1 MKSLKAIFA
10 IACII
15 SSNLVFGQEPS
26 FYDLNFSM
34 DSTSTPYKSSGSNY
48 VFIRSKRGTEPIKAT
63 SSGDSIKSFAIQQIV
78 LVFSESSTSEI
89 ENRES
94 YNQERWENLMPTYP
108 EFFQT
113 NTTYKNICQ
122 CSQDAAS
129 PSYKEVQGFY
139 IYYTPK
145 AGSQPKKE
153 VEVAKTEIAKPAE
166 TQKDI
171 VKEEP
176 KKVAEVV
183 KSEVPKAVEPK
194 KEIVKEEPKKVA
206 EVTKKEEPKKEV
218 EVVKTE
224 TPKSIEPQKDIESIK
239 KVEPKKTKEVVA
251 KVEEVKPV
259 EVVKKEEPKKVAE
272 VVKTETPKVI
282 EPKKEIAKEET
293 KKVVEV
299 AKKEEPKKV
308 KEVVAKVEEV
318 KPVEVVKTEEPKK
331 EVEVITPVS
340 NANAEVVSDTK
351 SKAPVANAKP
361 RKSKDPKACRT
372 ACYGNGDNDLNDFL
386 RDNVAV
392 TKKMKR
398 DEVDLKLQL
407 NVDGTIKKVVAI
419 GDNDELNKL
428 VEVAVK
434 DMIWN
439 ASVRSGLTIK
449 SEVKMILKYDK
460 KTKSLKAEELTVN
473 PRLGPKCMTCTSD
486 DELFAK

>member
-1 MKSLKAIFA
+1 MKSLKAFFVISL
-10 IACII
+10 II

-26 FYDLNFSM
+26 FYDLNFGM
-34 DSTSTPYKSSGSNY
+34 DSTTTPYKSSNSNY
-48 VFIRSKRGTEPIKAT
+48 VFIRSKRGTEPVKAT

-113 NTTYKNICQ
+113 TTTYKNICQ

-176 KKVAEVV
+176 KKVAQVV
-183 KSEVPKAVEPK
+183 KSEVPKVVEPK
-194 KEIVKEEPKKVA
+194 KEIV
-206 EVTKKEEPKKEV
+206 KEEPKKEV

-224 TPKSIEPQKDIESIK
+224 TPKPVEPKKDIESVK
-239 KVEPKKTKEVVA
+239 FVEPKKVKEVVA

-259 EVVKKEEPKKVAE
+259 EIVKKEEPKKVAE

-282 EPKKEIAKEET
+282 EPKKEIIKEET
-293 KKVVEV
+293 KKVAEV

-318 KPVEVVKTEEPKK
+318 KPVELVKTEEPKK
-331 EVEVITPVS
+331 EVEVITPV
-340 NANAEVVSDTK
+340 NNENAEVVSDTK
-351 SKAPVANAKP
+351 SKAPLPNGKP
-361 RKSKDPKACRT
+361 RKAKDPKACRT
-372 ACYGNGDNDLNDFL
+372 ACYGNGENDLNDFL
-386 RDNVAV
+386 RENVAI

-398 DEVDLKLQL
+398 DDVDLKLQL
-407 NVDGTIKKVVAI
+407 NVDGTIKKIVAL

-428 VEVAVK
+428 VEAAVK
-434 DMIWN
+434 DMVWN

-460 KTKSLKAEELTVN
+460 KTKSLIAEELTVN
-473 PRLGPKCMTCTSD
+473 PRLGPKCMTCQSD
-486 DELFAK
+486 DELFTK

>member
-1 MKSLKAIFA
+1 MKSLKAFFVISL
-10 IACII
+10 II

-26 FYDLNFSM
+26 FYDLNFGM
-34 DSTSTPYKSSGSNY
+34 DSTTTPYKSSNSNY
-48 VFIRSKRGTEPIKAT
+48 VFIRSKRGTEPVKAT

-113 NTTYKNICQ
+113 TTTYKNICQ

-176 KKVAEVV
+176 KKVAQVV

-194 KEIVKEEPKKVA
+194 KEIVKEEPKK
-206 EVTKKEEPKKEV
+206 EV

-224 TPKSIEPQKDIESIK
+224 TPKPVEPKKDIES
-239 KVEPKKTKEVVA
+239 
-251 KVEEVKPV
+251 VKFV
-259 EVVKKEEPKKVAE
+259 
-272 VVKTETPKVI
+272 
-282 EPKKEIAKEET
+282 
-293 KKVVEV
+293 
-299 AKKEEPKKV
+299 EPKKV

-318 KPVEVVKTEEPKK
+318 KPVELVKTEEPKK
-331 EVEVITPVS
+331 EVEVITPV
-340 NANAEVVSDTK
+340 NNENAEVVSDTK
-351 SKAPVANAKP
+351 SKAPLPNGKP
-361 RKSKDPKACRT
+361 RKAKDPKACRT
-372 ACYGNGDNDLNDFL
+372 ACYGNGENDLNDFL
-386 RDNVAV
+386 KENVAI

-398 DEVDLKLQL
+398 DDVDLKLQL
-407 NVDGTIKKVVAI
+407 NVDGTIKKIVAL

-428 VEVAVK
+428 VEAAVK
-434 DMIWN
+434 DMVWN

-460 KTKSLKAEELTVN
+460 KTKSLIAEELTVN
-473 PRLGPKCMTCTSD
+473 PRLGPKCMTCQSD
-486 DELFAK
+486 DELFTK

>member
-10 IACII
+10 IALII
-15 SSNLVFGQEPS
+15 VSNLAYGQEPT
-26 FYDLNFSM
+26 FYDLTFGS
-34 DSTSTPYKSSGSNY
+34 DSIATPYKAGNNNF
-48 VFIRSKRGTEPIKAT
+48 VFIRSKRGTEPVKAT
-63 SSGDSIKSFAIQQIV
+63 ASGDSIKSFAIQQIV

-113 NTTYKNICQ
+113 TTTYKNICQ

-145 AGSQPKKE
+145 AGSQAKKE
-153 VEVAKTEIAKPAE
+153 M
-166 TQKDI
+166 
-171 VKEEP
+171 
-176 KKVAEVV
+176 EVV
-183 KSEVPKAVEPK
+183 KAEISKPLETP
-194 KEIVKEEPKKVA
+194 KEIVKEEQ
-206 EVTKKEEPKKEV
+206 KKEV

-224 TPKSIEPQKDIESIK
+224 TPKSTEPKKDIESIK
-239 KVEPKKTKEVVA
+239 KVEQKKTKEVVA
-251 KVEEVKPV
+251 KVEEVKPI
-259 EVVKKEEPKKVAE
+259 EGVKKEEPKKVAD
-272 VVKTETPKVI
+272 VT
-282 EPKKEIAKEET
+282 
-293 KKVVEV
+293 
-299 AKKEEPKKV
+299 KKEEPKKG
-308 KEVVAKVEEV
+308 KEVVTKAEEV
-318 KPVEVVKTEEPKK
+318 KPVEVVKTEELKK
-331 EVEVITPVS
+331 EVEATTPVI
-340 NANAEVVSDTK
+340 NTNTEEMSDSK
-351 SKAPVANAKP
+351 SKAPLPNGKP
-361 RKSKDPKACRT
+361 RKAKDPKACRT
-372 ACYGNGDNDLNDFL
+372 ACYGNGENDLNDFF

-398 DEVDLKLQL
+398 DDVDLKLQL
-407 NVDGTIKKVVAI
+407 NVDGTIKKAVVA

-428 VEVAVK
+428 VELAVK

>member
-1 MKSLKAIFA
+1 MKSFKVIFV
-10 IACII
+10 IALII

-26 FYDLNFSM
+26 FYDLNFSL
-34 DSTSTPYKSSGSNY
+34 DSTTTPYKSSNSNY
-48 VFIRSKRGTEPIKAT
+48 VFIRSKRGTEPVKAT

-113 NTTYKNICQ
+113 TTSYKNICQ

-129 PSYKEVQGFY
+129 TSYKEVQGFY

-145 AGSQPKKE
+145 AGSQPKKD
-153 VEVAKTEIAKPAE
+153 VEVVKTEIAKPAE
-166 TQKDI
+166 T
-171 VKEEP
+171 P
-176 KKVAEVV
+176 
-183 KSEVPKAVEPK
+183 

-206 EVTKKEEPKKEV
+206 EVIKKEEPKKEV

-224 TPKSIEPQKDIESIK
+224 APKPVEPKKDIESVK
-239 KVEPKKTKEVVA
+239 KVEPTKVKEVVA
-251 KVEEVKPV
+251 KVEEAKPV

-272 VVKTETPKVI
+272 VVKAETPKVI
-282 EPKKEIAKEET
+282 EPKKELAKEEP

-299 AKKEEPKKV
+299 IKKEEPKKV
-308 KEVVAKVEEV
+308 KEVVAKVEEL
-318 KPVEVVKTEEPKK
+318 KPDEVVKTEEPKK
-331 EVEVITPVS
+331 EVEATTPVN
-340 NANAEVVSDTK
+340 NANTEVVSDMK
-351 SKAPVANAKP
+351 SKAPLPNGKP
-361 RKSKDPKACRT
+361 RKAKDPKACRT
-372 ACYGNGDNDLNDFL
+372 ACYGNGENDLNDFL
-386 RDNVAV
+386 RENVAI

-398 DEVDLKLQL
+398 DDVDLKLQL
-407 NVDGTIKKVVAI
+407 NVDGTIKKIVAL

-428 VEVAVK
+428 VEAAVK
-434 DMIWN
+434 DMVWN

-460 KTKSLKAEELTVN
+460 KTKSLIAEELMVN
-473 PRLGPKCMTCTSD
+473 PRLGPKCMTCASD

>member
-1 MKSLKAIFA
+1 MKSLKAIFVIA
-10 IACII
+10 III

-26 FYDLNFSM
+26 FYDLNFSL
-34 DSTSTPYKSSGSNY
+34 DSTTTPYKSSNSNY
-48 VFIRSKRGTEPIKAT
+48 VFIRSKRGTEPVKAT
-63 SSGDSIKSFAIQQIV
+63 LSGDSIKSFAIQQIV

-113 NTTYKNICQ
+113 TTTYKNICQ

-145 AGSQPKKE
+145 PGSQ
-153 VEVAKTEIAKPAE
+153 
-166 TQKDI
+166 
-171 VKEEP
+171 
-176 KKVAEVV
+176 
-183 KSEVPKAVEPK
+183 
-194 KEIVKEEPKKVA
+194 
-206 EVTKKEEPKKEV
+206 PKKEV

-224 TPKSIEPQKDIESIK
+224 MPKPIEPKKDIESIK
-239 KVEPKKTKEVVA
+239 KVEPTKAKDVVA
-251 KVEEVKPV
+251 KVEEIKPV
-259 EVVKKEEPKKVAE
+259 EGVKKEEPKKEIE
-272 VVKTETPKVI
+272 VVKAETPKVI
-282 EPKKEIAKEET
+282 EPKKEVVKEEP

-299 AKKEEPKKV
+299 TKKEEPKKG

-331 EVEVITPVS
+331 EAEATTPVNNDNTEIVNDS
-340 NANAEVVSDTK
+340 K
-351 SKAPVANAKP
+351 SKAPIPNGKP
-361 RKSKDPKACRT
+361 RKAKDPKACRT

-386 RDNVAV
+386 RENVV
-392 TKKMKR
+392 ITKKMKR
-398 DEVDLKLQL
+398 DDVDLKLQL
-407 NVDGTIKKVVAI
+407 NVDGTIKKIVAV

-428 VEVAVK
+428 VEAAVK
-434 DMIWN
+434 DMVWN

-460 KTKSLKAEELTVN
+460 KTKSLIAEELMVN

>member
-1 MKSLKAIFA
+1 
-10 IACII
+10 
-15 SSNLVFGQEPS
+15 
-26 FYDLNFSM
+26 
-34 DSTSTPYKSSGSNY
+34 
-48 VFIRSKRGTEPIKAT
+48 
-63 SSGDSIKSFAIQQIV
+63 V

-89 ENRES
+89 ENREA

-113 NTTYKNICQ
+113 TTTYKNICQ

-153 VEVAKTEIAKPAE
+153 VEVVKTEIAKPAE
-166 TQKDI
+166 TQ
-171 VKEEP
+171 
-176 KKVAEVV
+176 
-183 KSEVPKAVEPK
+183 

-218 EVVKTE
+218 QVVKTE
-224 TPKSIEPQKDIESIK
+224 TPKPVEPKKDIESVK
-239 KVEPKKTKEVVA
+239 KVEPTKVKEVVA
-251 KVEEVKPV
+251 KVEEAKPV

-272 VVKTETPKVI
+272 VVKAETPKVI
-282 EPKKEIAKEET
+282 ETKKEIVKEEP
-293 KKVVEV
+293 KKVAEV
-299 AKKEEPKKV
+299 AKKEEPKRV

-331 EVEVITPVS
+331 EVEATTPVN
-340 NANAEVVSDTK
+340 NANTEVVSDSK
-351 SKAPVANAKP
+351 SKAPLPNGKP
-361 RKSKDPKACRT
+361 RKAKDSKACRT
-372 ACYGNGDNDLNDFL
+372 ACYGNGDNDLNDFF

-407 NVDGTIKKVVAI
+407 NVDGTIKKVVAV

-460 KTKSLKAEELTVN
+460 KTKSLIAEELTVN
-473 PRLGPKCMTCTSD
+473 PRLGPKCMTCQSD